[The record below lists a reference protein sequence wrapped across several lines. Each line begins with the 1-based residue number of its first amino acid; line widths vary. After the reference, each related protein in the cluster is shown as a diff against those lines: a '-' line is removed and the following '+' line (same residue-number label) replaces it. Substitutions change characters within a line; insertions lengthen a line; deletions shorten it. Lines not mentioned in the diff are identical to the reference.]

1 RSTQRITESIAGE
14 RVVWHVED
22 AYLSFADDTTEWNGT
37 DIEFDISST
46 GDRTEVRFTHVG
58 LVPEFECFGQ
68 CSNAWGYYINGSLRN
83 LITTGR
89 GHPNVKQSDTDS
101 ERALAEHA

>member
-1 RSTQRITESIAGE
+1 
-14 RVVWHVED
+14 
-22 AYLSFADDTTEWNGT
+22 
-37 DIEFDISST
+37 
-46 GDRTEVRFTHVG
+46 

-68 CSNAWGYYINGSLRN
+68 CSNAWGYYINTSLRN

-101 ERALAEHA
+101 ERALADHA